1 MMHMCN
7 IVGKFECNM
16 KLHESFV
23 VNVTMVLQELD
34 ATKHNISTNLY
45 PL

>member
-7 IVGKFECNM
+7 MVGKFECNM

-23 VNVTMVLQELD
+23 VNVTIVLQELD
-34 ATKHNISTNLY
+34 ATKHNLSTNL
-45 PL
+45 